1 MVVDYALLIKA
12 IRKTLIPDQTR
23 PDQISRLDFYV
34 ILDFLFFYELLW
46 PLLNVTKHNI
56 YH

>member
-34 ILDFLFFYELLW
+34 ILDFLFFYELL
-46 PLLNVTKHNI
+46 
-56 YH
+56 